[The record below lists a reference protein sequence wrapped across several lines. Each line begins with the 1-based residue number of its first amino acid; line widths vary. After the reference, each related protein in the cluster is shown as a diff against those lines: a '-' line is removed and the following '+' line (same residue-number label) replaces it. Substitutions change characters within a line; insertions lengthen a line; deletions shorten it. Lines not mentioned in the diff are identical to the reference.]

1 MTKQQYETEQMAI
14 IEMRTYRAKPG
25 MRDEFLRIFR
35 SKMIPAQVDG
45 GMKILGPFLSIDD
58 ADTFFFMRGFPDRSS
73 HEPIKARFHD
83 CDAWANDLKRLLL
96 PMLDNYDVIVV
107 EDADGVIRW

>member
-1 MTKQQYETEQMAI
+1 MEELTRIVI
-14 IEMRTYRAKPG
+14 IEMRTYRAKQG

-35 SKMIPAQVDG
+35 SKMVPPHVES

-58 ADTFFFMRGFPDRSS
+58 PDTFFFMRGFPDRSS
-73 HEPIKARFHD
+73 HEPMKARFHD
-83 CDAWANDLKRLLL
+83 GDLWTNELKHLLV
-96 PMLDNYDVIVV
+96 PMLDNYDVVVV